1 MLGWKPFCIHVR
13 VVKGPLDFNFI
24 LQWDS
29 IYAMN
34 VVVSTLFRV
43 MYFPHNGSIITID
56 HLLFINSNSCIN
68 LKHLTF
74 LSVPNVRVDSFII
87 ILFVLCPSS
96 LLGDS
101 FNGIIGAYLLFLLL
115 VC

>member
-1 MLGWKPFCIHVR
+1 MLGWKPFCIHVS

-24 LQWDS
+24 LQRDS
-29 IYAMN
+29 IYSMN
-34 VVVSTLFRV
+34 IVVSTLFRV

-74 LSVPNVRVDSFII
+74 LSVPNVRVDSFPPKLNYVVSFSMLSIYI
-87 ILFVLCPSS
+87 EKDP
-96 LLGDS
+96 LLS
-101 FNGIIGAYLLFLLL
+101 
-115 VC
+115 